1 MMMIVSIAYL
11 LLGLVGREFRAYQS
25 CAGLLVRLSDDAAS
39 LHGSID
45 AVLILSCSHGLIVHA
60 STGHHVLLAVVCRK
74 LVLVRHELIASI
86 VLHSVSPVDLS
97 HRSAS
102 LAPIA
107 ALAVT
112 ALPVI

>member
-11 LLGLVGREFRAYQS
+11 LLGLVGREFGAYQP

-39 LHGSID
+39 LHGPID
-45 AVLILSCSHGLIVHA
+45 AVLILSRSHGLIVHA
-60 STGHHVLLAVVCRK
+60 STCHHVLLAVVCCK
-74 LVLVRHELIASI
+74 LVLVRHELI
-86 VLHSVSPVDLS
+86 VLHSISPVDLGD
-97 HRSAS
+97 RSAS